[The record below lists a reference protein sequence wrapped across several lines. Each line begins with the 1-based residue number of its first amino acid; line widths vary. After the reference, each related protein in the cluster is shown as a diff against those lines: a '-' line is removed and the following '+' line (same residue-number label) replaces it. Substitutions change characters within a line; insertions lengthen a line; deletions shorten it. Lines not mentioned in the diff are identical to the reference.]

1 MTKLLHAGFYRL
13 KKNKVLGGCLLAIWS
28 YELFVLLSQYHS
40 MIKEGY
46 EYTLDPL
53 YFNFLVLIGILS
65 SILVSLFIGTDYHD
79 GTIRNKLICGAS
91 RSSVYLSNFILMAS
105 CGIFCVLTGYA
116 VALGLGLPL
125 FGSFEMPVSAVLA
138 LSLISILFT
147 LAYVSIF
154 HMVSMTCSSKT
165 TSAVCCILLAFAL
178 FFIAIMLFNSLAQP
192 EYIEQLSA
200 SSMKAGQIVTT
211 EDAVLETVK
220 NPAYLSGMK
229 REIYQ
234 NIMDFLP
241 SGQMVQLLNGGDI
254 HIFRAAFYSIF
265 IIVGTN
271 MIGLRIFKKKDIK

>member
-1 MTKLLHAGFYRL
+1 
-13 KKNKVLGGCLLAIWS
+13 
-28 YELFVLLSQYHS
+28 
-40 MIKEGY
+40 
-46 EYTLDPL
+46 
-53 YFNFLVLIGILS
+53 
-65 SILVSLFIGTDYHD
+65 
-79 GTIRNKLICGAS
+79 
-91 RSSVYLSNFILMAS
+91 MAS

-211 EDAVLETVK
+211 ENAVLETVK

-254 HIFRAAFYSIF
+254 HIFRAAFYSILV
-265 IIVGTN
+265 IVGTN